1 MHKLLIFASL
11 LLISNCGRETKEKV
25 YLPKIEFERT
35 KNPNY
40 KNYFPQAEIT
50 KQADKKDEIIEKN
63 TSSEPLPSFTSIS
76 TKKDPLEKEKSAGIF
91 DFLFGN
97 TDSENEGYS
106 NEAICEEILDINKI
120 ILIEQN
126 RKLVEQNRKLELLTD
141 EKRQFIDQINTMD
154 KKNQME
160 KNQGQDIQ
168 QSLEA
173 EIDRLNRLIKIL
185 SSEIK

>member
-1 MHKLLIFASL
+1 MRKLLIFASL
-11 LLISNCGRETKEKV
+11 LIFYNCGRETKEKV
-25 YLPKIEFERT
+25 YLPKIKFKRT
-35 KNPNY
+35 KNTNY
-40 KNYFPQAEIT
+40 KNYFPQAEIPKQQENNDGRIKTT
-50 KQADKKDEIIEKN
+50 KI
-63 TSSEPLPSFTSIS
+63 SEPLPAFTPKSIKVAPS
-76 TKKDPLEKEKSAGIF
+76 EKEKSAGIF

-126 RKLVEQNRKLELLTD
+126 RKLELLTD
-141 EKRQFIDQINTMD
+141 EKRQFIDQINS
-154 KKNQME
+154 ME
-160 KNQGQDIQ
+160 KQNKREKYQGQDKQ

>member
-1 MHKLLIFASL
+1 MHKLLIFALL
-11 LLISNCGRETKEKV
+11 LLISNCGREKKDKV

-40 KNYFPQAEIT
+40 KNYFPQADVP

-63 TSSEPLPSFTSIS
+63 TSSDPLSSFTSIS
-76 TKKDPLEKEKSAGIF
+76 TKKDPPEKEKSAGVF

-97 TDSENEGYS
+97 TDSENEEYS
-106 NEAICEEILDINKI
+106 NEAICEKILDINKI
-120 ILIEQN
+120 I
-126 RKLVEQNRKLELLTD
+126 LVEQNRKLELLTD
-141 EKRQFIDQINTMD
+141 EKKRFIDQINS
-154 KKNQME
+154 ME
-160 KNQGQDIQ
+160 KKIKRQTNQRQEKQ
-168 QSLEA
+168 QTLKT

>member
-76 TKKDPLEKEKSAGIF
+76 TKKDPPEKEKSAGVF

-97 TDSENEGYS
+97 TDSEKEDYS
-106 NEAICEEILDINKI
+106 NEVICEELLDVNKI
-120 ILIEQN
+120 ILVEQS
-126 RKLVEQNRKLELLTD
+126 RKLKSLAE
-141 EKRQFIDQINTMD
+141 EKSQFIDQINSMK
-154 KKNQME
+154 KKNQRQNNRDQE
-160 KNQGQDIQ
+160 KQ

>member
-76 TKKDPLEKEKSAGIF
+76 TKKDPSEKENSAGIF

-97 TDSENEGYS
+97 TDSENEGYT
-106 NEAICEEILDINKI
+106 NEAICDEILDINKI

-126 RKLVEQNRKLELLTD
+126 RKLELLTD
-141 EKRQFIDQINTMD
+141 DSMD
-154 KKNQME
+154 KKIQRQ
-160 KNQGQDIQ
+160 KNQGQNKQ

>member
-40 KNYFPQAEIT
+40 KNYFSQAEIT
-50 KQADKKDEIIEKN
+50 KQAGKKDEIIEKN

-76 TKKDPLEKEKSAGIF
+76 TKKDPPEKEKSAGIF

-97 TDSENEGYS
+97 TDSEKEDYS
-106 NEAICEEILDINKI
+106 NEAICEELLDVNKI
-120 ILIEQN
+120 ILVEQS
-126 RKLVEQNRKLELLTD
+126 RKLKSLAE
-141 EKRQFIDQINTMD
+141 EKSQFIDQINSMK
-154 KKNQME
+154 KKNQRQNNRDQE
-160 KNQGQDIQ
+160 KQ
-168 QSLEA
+168 QSLSA

>member
-1 MHKLLIFASL
+1 MNKLLIFASL

-40 KNYFPQAEIT
+40 KNYFPQVDIT

-76 TKKDPLEKEKSAGIF
+76 TKKDPPEKEKSAGIF

-97 TDSENEGYS
+97 TDSEKEDYS
-106 NEAICEEILDINKI
+106 NEAICEELLDVNKI
-120 ILIEQN
+120 ILVEQS
-126 RKLVEQNRKLELLTD
+126 RKLKSLAD
-141 EKRQFIDQINTMD
+141 EKNQFIDQINSMK
-154 KKNQME
+154 KKNQRQNNRDQE
-160 KNQGQDIQ
+160 KQ
-168 QSLEA
+168 QSLTA

-185 SSEIK
+185 SSEIQ

>member
-76 TKKDPLEKEKSAGIF
+76 TKKDPPEKEKSAGIF

-97 TDSENEGYS
+97 TDSEKEDYS
-106 NEAICEEILDINKI
+106 NEAICEELLDVNKI
-120 ILIEQN
+120 ILVEQS
-126 RKLVEQNRKLELLTD
+126 RKLKSLAE
-141 EKRQFIDQINTMD
+141 EKSQFIDQINSIK
-154 KKNQME
+154 KKNQRQNNRDQE
-160 KNQGQDIQ
+160 KQ
-168 QSLEA
+168 QSLTA

>member
-1 MHKLLIFASL
+1 MHKLLIFALL
-11 LLISNCGRETKEKV
+11 LLISNCGREKKDKV

-50 KQADKKDEIIEKN
+50 KQTDKKDEIIEKN
-63 TSSEPLPSFTSIS
+63 TSSDPLSSFTSIS
-76 TKKDPLEKEKSAGIF
+76 TKKDPPEKEKSAGVF

-97 TDSENEGYS
+97 TDSENEEYS
-106 NEAICEEILDINKI
+106 NEAICEKILDINKI
-120 ILIEQN
+120 I
-126 RKLVEQNRKLELLTD
+126 LVEQNRKLELLTD
-141 EKRQFIDQINTMD
+141 EKKRFIDQINS
-154 KKNQME
+154 ME
-160 KNQGQDIQ
+160 KKIKRQTNQRQEKQ
-168 QSLEA
+168 QTLKT